1 MPSQLPTR
9 LPIELVK
16 ALPPASLQLEM
27 LLVGSSA
34 VVEPFPGSAT
44 LMQSARGDPA
54 AFEIVH
60 KLPSSMGF
68 YRCPL
73 YAIHNIMYSPSV
85 TLIQSSTAAPCC
97 DDQITS
103 ILMCSTAAK

>member
-1 MPSQLPTR
+1 
-9 LPIELVK
+9 
-16 ALPPASLQLEM
+16 M

-34 VVEPFPGSAT
+34 VVEPFPGTAT
-44 LMQSARGDPA
+44 LMQNARGDPA

-73 YAIHNIMYSPSV
+73 YAIHNIIYSPSV
-85 TLIQSSTAAPCC
+85 TINHPPHHRVVMIRSPPF
-97 DDQITS
+97 
-103 ILMCSTAAK
+103 